1 MKEKAIALALSL
13 ALMLTIFVPGT
24 LAMGT
29 ESGKDAN
36 TASQQVSVPQ
46 KTETPSEA
54 VDPADPSDPS
64 DPVKPVDPSNP
75 STPTEE
81 GKPVETTAPTEE
93 GKPTE
98 TTAPTEEGK
107 PTETTAPTEEG
118 KPAETTAPTEESKPD
133 ETTAPTEESKPTD
146 IMPQI
151 MAMIQQDILA
161 GEPEMIDAK
170 WFSFGGATKPDGFP
184 GVQSGHISRNT
195 VPEIDGHVYAGA
207 YYHNAQV
214 DIIGQITYQDK
225 TYVYFVPVGGNTE
238 LVSQVL
244 KDGDTIELRYTETPL
259 NISYAVTVD
268 GEALPVNED
277 GSIVMEG
284 IPYGGNTSQKVTV
297 ISAGSPHAVTPN
309 GEFSF
314 GVEIPRGYTA
324 TVSVNNTPDSV
335 KLGVSPEYTL
345 DGDTIVKNGEYLT
358 SHTYTANA
366 TDNGEQSVTVTITT
380 DNTHTFSADLISK
393 TKYFTDDKG
402 NPGDRV
408 YQSNIG
414 DSALEDVKYFSGP
427 VSGDHVTWNFETDRN
442 RTGPILWYLDSLQ
455 LNGTDITVPFANDV
469 PKSTTLPSGAVVT
482 VTRVEHEETYGSW
495 PFQSRGYRH
504 YAYTITITNVHEDIV
519 VTGGNLC
526 GTAHNEYMPYA
537 FTGVGVL
544 EYQNGGGWEPM
555 SIAQPVAAD
564 QITSGNF
571 RFTLKGGYGAPT
583 FTVNDHEYPAT
594 LNNDGYY
601 YVNNVNP
608 SSYPALIVV
617 DSKEVEV
624 KVEYVAG
631 EVTGAEN
638 LPTDGNTY
646 SLAEGYPHEI
656 TIPLR
661 TPTDPTGKMVFAGW
675 MNGTGTYQRNAVVS
689 LIDTDERDGVVT
701 FTAKW
706 IDAATA
712 DYVTYHIHY
721 VDSDTNAIV
730 AESAVS
736 QALKDTAVI
745 LNVEQG
751 SIHTWLM
758 NNPQYEV
765 DNRTQFY
772 YEKIDNNDILTLYVK
787 EKTATITYQAVG
799 PEGATSFGSV
809 TPASEE
815 VKISSGTAQ
824 GSTPE
829 AKPGFRFVGW
839 YTDAGCTMEVDE
851 TWVEANNMLIPK
863 KTDEMWEAATYYA
876 KFDYAYADL
885 TITATGIANTYGQQG
900 TIYQVDVKPADG
912 TPEFN
917 FQIAINGND
926 SKTITDLP
934 YGEYTVTPQNNWSW
948 RYSDQTGTT
957 VQPSEGNDGRMVASA
972 TFRYSLVDQKW
983 LSGNAYY
990 GN

>member
-1 MKEKAIALALSL
+1 MKKKAIALALSL
-13 ALMLTIFVPGT
+13 TLMLSIFVPGT

-29 ESGKDAN
+29 ESGKDA
-36 TASQQVSVPQ
+36 TIASQQASVPQ

-54 VDPADPSDPS
+54 VDSAEPSDPS
-64 DPVKPVDPSNP
+64 EPVKPVEPNDP
-75 STPTEE
+75 STPAEE
-81 GKPVETTAPTEE
+81 GKPVETTAPTD
-93 GKPTE
+93 GNKPEE
-98 TTAPTEEGK
+98 TTAPTDGNK
-107 PTETTAPTEEG
+107 PE
-118 KPAETTAPTEESKPD
+118 ETTAPTEESKSE

-151 MAMIQQDILA
+151 MSMIQQDILA

-170 WFSFGGATKPDGFP
+170 WFSFVGADEPGNFV

-195 VPEIDGHVYAGA
+195 VPEIPGHVYAGA

-214 DIIGQITYQDK
+214 DIIGQITYQDQA
-225 TYVYFVPVGGNTE
+225 YVYFVPVGGNTE

-244 KDGDTIELRYTETPL
+244 TEGEKIELRYTETPL
-259 NISYAVTVD
+259 NISYTVTVD
-268 GEALPVNED
+268 GTPLPVNED
-277 GSIVMEG
+277 GSIVMDG
-284 IPYGGNTSQKVTV
+284 IPYGGSTSQKVTV

-366 TDNGEQSVTVTITT
+366 TDNGEQSVTVALTT

-402 NPGDRV
+402 NPGDRI

-414 DSALEDVKYFSGP
+414 DSVLEDVKNFSGT
-427 VSGDHVTWNFETDRN
+427 VSGDQVTWNFETNRN
-442 RTGPILWYLDSLQ
+442 KEGPVLWYLDSLQ
-455 LNGTDITVPFANDV
+455 INGTDITVPFANGV
-469 PKSTTLPSGAVVT
+469 SKSTTLPSGAVVT
-482 VTRVEHEETYGSW
+482 VTREEHDETYGW
-495 PFQSRGYRH
+495 FNQYRGYRH

-526 GTAHNEYMPYA
+526 GTSHNEYMPYA

-594 LNNDGYY
+594 LNIDGYY

-675 MNGTGTYQRNAVVS
+675 ENNGETYQRNAVVS

-721 VDSDTNAIV
+721 VDSDTDKTV

-736 QALKDTAVI
+736 QALKNTAVI

-765 DNRTQFY
+765 DNNRTQFY
-772 YEKIDNNDILTLYVK
+772 YEKIDNNDILNLYVK
-787 EKTATITYQAVG
+787 EKTAQITYQAVG
-799 PEGATSFGSV
+799 PKDATRFGSV
-809 TPASEE
+809 TLPSED

-824 GSTPE
+824 GSTPVAE
-829 AKPGFRFVGW
+829 AGFRFVGW
-839 YTDAGCTMEVDE
+839 YTDADCTMEVE
-851 TWVEANNMLIPK
+851 KTWVAEGTNKLTPVKPEN
-863 KTDEMWEAATYYA
+863 EMWEAATYYA

-900 TIYQVDVKPADG
+900 TIYQVNVKPADG

-917 FQIAINGND
+917 FQIAINGNGT
-926 SKTITDLP
+926 KKITDLP

-948 RYSDQTGTT
+948 RYSDQTSKMEKP
-957 VQPSEGNDGRMVASA
+957 VEGNDGRMVASF
-972 TFRYSLVDQKW
+972 TFDYTLVDQKW
-983 LSGNAYY
+983 LSGNAYS

>member
-1 MKEKAIALALSL
+1 MK
-13 ALMLTIFVPGT
+13 
-24 LAMGT
+24 
-29 ESGKDAN
+29 D
-36 TASQQVSVPQ
+36 
-46 KTETPSEA
+46 
-54 VDPADPSDPS
+54 
-64 DPVKPVDPSNP
+64 
-75 STPTEE
+75 PTE
-81 GKPVETTAPTEE
+81 A
-93 GKPTE
+93 
-98 TTAPTEEGK
+98 AN
-107 PTETTAPTEEG
+107 
-118 KPAETTAPTEESKPD
+118 SN
-133 ETTAPTEESKPTD
+133 D

-170 WFSFGGATKPDGFP
+170 WFSFGGVATAPDDFK

-195 VPEIDGHVYAGA
+195 VPEIDGLVYAGA
-207 YYHNAQV
+207 YYNNAQV
-214 DIIGQITYQDK
+214 DIVGQITYQDK
-225 TYVYFVPVGGNTE
+225 TYVYFVPVGGSTE

-244 KDGDTIELRYTETPL
+244 KDGKTIELRYTETPL
-259 NISYAVTVD
+259 NISYTVTVD
-268 GEALPVNED
+268 GTPLPVNDD
-277 GSIVMEG
+277 GSIVMNG
-284 IPYGGNTSQKVTV
+284 IPYGGNASQKVTV
-297 ISAGSPHAVTPN
+297 IAAGVPHAVTPN

-366 TDNGEQSVTVTITT
+366 DGDGEQSVTVTITT

-414 DSALEDVKYFSGP
+414 DSALEGVKYFSGP

-482 VTRVEHEETYGSW
+482 VTRVEHEETYGW

-583 FTVNDHEYPAT
+583 FTVNDREYPAT

-601 YVNNVNP
+601 YVSGVNP
-608 SSYPALIVV
+608 GSYPALIVV

-638 LPTDGNTY
+638 LPKDNNTY
-646 SLAEGYPHEI
+646 SLADGYPHEI

-661 TPTDPTGKMVFAGW
+661 TPTDRTGTMVFAGW
-675 MNGTGTYQRNAVVS
+675 ENNGVTYQRNAVVS

-758 NNPQYEV
+758 ENPEYEV
-765 DNRTQFY
+765 DNNKTQFY
-772 YEKIDNNDILTLYVK
+772 YNKIDNNQILNLYVK
-787 EKTATITYQAVG
+787 EKTATITYEAVG
-799 PEGATSFGSV
+799 PKDATGFGAVS
-809 TPASEE
+809 PASED

-824 GSTPE
+824 GSAPTAE
-829 AKPGFRFVGW
+829 AGFRFVGW
-839 YTDAGCTMEVDE
+839 YTDEGCNTPVPEEWVDKSSNE
-851 TWVEANNMLIPK
+851 LTPQ

-885 TITATGIANTYGQQG
+885 TITAAGIEGIYGQQG

-917 FQIAINGND
+917 FQIAIKGNGT
-926 SKTITDLP
+926 KKITDLP

-948 RYSDQTGTT
+948 RYSDQTSKTEKP
-957 VQPSEGNDGRMVASA
+957 VEGNDGRMVASF
-972 TFRYSLVDQKW
+972 TFDYALVDQKW

>member
-1 MKEKAIALALSL
+1 MKKKAIALALSL

-36 TASQQVSVPQ
+36 TASQQTSVPQ

-64 DPVKPVDPSNP
+64 GPVKPVDPSNP
-75 STPTEE
+75 SDPTEE
-81 GKPVETTAPTEE
+81 GKPAETTAPTEE
-93 GKPTE
+93 GKPV
-98 TTAPTEEGK
+98 
-107 PTETTAPTEEG
+107 
-118 KPAETTAPTEESKPD
+118 ETTAPTEESKPD

-161 GEPEMIDAK
+161 GEQEMIDAK
-170 WFSFGGATKPDGFP
+170 WFSFVGATAPSDFK
-184 GVQSGHISRNT
+184 GVQSGQINRNK
-195 VPEIDGHVYAGA
+195 VPVIDGHVYAGA
-207 YYHNAQV
+207 YYKDAQV
-214 DIIGQITYQDK
+214 DIVGQITYQDK
-225 TYVYFVPVGGNTE
+225 TYVYFVPVGGSTE

-244 KDGDTIELRYTETPL
+244 KYGEKIELRYTETPL

-277 GSIVMEG
+277 GSIVMDG

-297 ISAGSPHAVTPN
+297 IAAGSPHAVAPN

-324 TVSVNNTPDSV
+324 AVSVNNTPDSV
-335 KLGVSPEYTL
+335 KLGVSPEYSRN
-345 DGDTIVKNGEYLT
+345 DNTIVKNGEYLT
-358 SHTYTANA
+358 NHIYTANA
-366 TDNGEQSVTVTITT
+366 TDSGEQRVTVALTT
-380 DNTHTFSADLISK
+380 DNTHNFSAQLISETDYFGQGSRVAK
-393 TKYFTDDKG
+393 TEVNGG
-402 NPGDRV
+402 NGYTGDFG
-408 YQSNIG
+408 S
-414 DSALEDVKYFSGP
+414 E
-427 VSGDHVTWNFETDRN
+427 VTWVFETERPGTTLGDI
-442 RTGPILWYLDSLQ
+442 PWYLDSLQ
-455 LNGTDITVPFANDV
+455 LNGTDITVPFTDGAS
-469 PKSTTLPSGAVVT
+469 KSTTMPSGTVVT
-482 VTRVEHEETYGSW
+482 VTREYHGNSVIPWDYK
-495 PFQSRGYRH
+495 H
-504 YAYTITITNVHEDIV
+504 YEYTIAITNVHEDIV

-526 GTAHNEYMPYA
+526 GTSHDEYMPYA
-537 FTGVGVL
+537 FTGVGVFQ
-544 EYQNGGGWEPM
+544 YQNGSGDWVNMP
-555 SIAQPVAAD
+555 IAQPVAAS
-564 QITSGNF
+564 QINSHNF
-571 RFTLKGGYGAPT
+571 RFTLKGGYGKPT
-583 FTVNDHEYPAT
+583 FTVNDQGYNAT
-594 LNNDGYY
+594 LENDGYY
-601 YVNNVNP
+601 YVSGVNP
-608 SSYPALIVV
+608 GSYPALIVV
-617 DSKEVEV
+617 DSEEVQV
-624 KVEYVAG
+624 TVRYVAG

-661 TPTDPTGKMVFAGW
+661 TPTDPTGTMVFAGW
-675 MNGTGTYQRNAVVS
+675 ENNGVTYQRNAVVS

-721 VDSDTNAIV
+721 VDSDTEKIV

-758 NNPQYEV
+758 ENPEYEV
-765 DNRTQFY
+765 DNNKTQFY
-772 YEKIDNNDILTLYVK
+772 YNKIDNNQILKLYVK
-787 EKTATITYQAVG
+787 EKTAAITYKAVG
-799 PEGATSFGSV
+799 PKDATGFGAVS
-809 TPASEE
+809 PASED

-839 YTDAGCTMEVDE
+839 YTDADCTTEVDE

-885 TITATGIANTYGQQG
+885 TITAADIAGTYGDQG

-912 TPEFN
+912 TSGFT
-917 FQIAINGND
+917 FQIAINGNG

-934 YGEYTVTPQNNWSW
+934 YGEYTVTPLNDWSW
-948 RYSDQTGTT
+948 RYSDQTPTT
-957 VQPSEGNDGRMVASA
+957 VTPSQGNDGRMVASV
-972 TFRYSLVDQKW
+972 TFHYSLQNHKW